1 MDMNRIVLSVD
12 VDLAKGKSLEVLYV
26 KQFEHD
32 VKKIQVNLY
41 YNGEEV
47 IVPTTGNSAR
57 LNASVDGTVT
67 AYQKTAYIP
76 NSNDENYVWFPLYE
90 ELTALAGTE
99 HCEIEIYRTSTGD
112 NIYTATFDIIVEPSV
127 ATSESPRV
135 VSTTEL
141 AGTLNSL
148 DSRVT
153 ALEQREAGGTPSAG
167 ISAAILSGANGTAGM
182 VSEYEEGN

>member
-1 MDMNRIVLSVD
+1 MELTRLRPTIDI
-12 VDLAKGKSLEVLYV
+12 DLAKGKVLDVIYI

-32 VKKIQVNLY
+32 IKNIQINLY
-41 YNGEEV
+41 YNDEEV

-67 AYQKTAYIP
+67 AYQETAYIP

-99 HCEIEIYRTSTGD
+99 HCEVEIYRTSTGD

-141 AGTLNSL
+141 ASTLTSL

-153 ALEQREAGGTPSAG
+153 VLERRGTGSGIISG
-167 ISAAILSGANGTAGM
+167 ISALGTNGAVTAATAGTAT
-182 VSEYEEGN
+182 SEE

>member
-1 MDMNRIVLSVD
+1 MELTRLRPTIDI
-12 VDLAKGKSLEVLYV
+12 DLAKGKVLDVLYI

-32 VKKIQVNLY
+32 IKNIQSNLY
-41 YNGEEV
+41 YNDEEV

-76 NSNDENYVWFPLYE
+76 NSNDENFVWFPLYE
-90 ELTALAGTE
+90 ELTVLAGTE

-153 ALEQREAGGTPSAG
+153 ALEQRGAGGTTSAG
-167 ISAAILSGANGTAGM
+167 ISAAILAGANGTAGM
-182 VSEYEEGN
+182 VSEYEEE